1 MAKKEI
7 KKLVEDSKIVIDK
20 DLDNF
25 IKLIQ
30 NDLTLFKKKTLD
42 KI

>member
-1 MAKKEI
+1 MAKEEI

-25 IKLIQ
+25 IKSIQ
-30 NDLTLFKKKTLD
+30 NDLTFLKKK
-42 KI
+42 KKK

>member
-1 MAKKEI
+1 MAKEEI

-25 IKLIQ
+25 IKSIQ
-30 NDLTLFKKKTLD
+30 M
-42 KI
+42 I